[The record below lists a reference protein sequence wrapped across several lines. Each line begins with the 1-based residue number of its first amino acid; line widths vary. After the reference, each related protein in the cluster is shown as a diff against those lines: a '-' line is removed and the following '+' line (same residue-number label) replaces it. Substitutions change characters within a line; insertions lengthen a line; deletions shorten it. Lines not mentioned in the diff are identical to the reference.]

1 MDGDWNWRQI
11 NFDFVLIILLE
22 DGFVFC
28 IWKKKRERWEQVFRN
43 LGYKLYEGLYIG
55 VTGKTGSSVFLN
67 NDVLDITLNIDK
79 INIGGTWNI

>member
-1 MDGDWNWRQI
+1 M
-11 NFDFVLIILLE
+11 
-22 DGFVFC
+22 
-28 IWKKKRERWEQVFRN
+28 FRN